1 MSEQAY
7 VTWLLGGGAAAE
19 AQVKEETS
27 AAEAGGGRGTG
38 NEACAKGTRADA
50 SRDR

>member
-7 VTWLLGGGAAAE
+7 VTWLLGGGASAE
-19 AQVKEETS
+19 AKAKEETS
-27 AAEAGGGRGTG
+27 AAEAGGGTG